1 VPDLSVSNLSVGFA
15 ESPTAIFSLFV
26 PSDSVGS
33 ENPCIFMIPVR
44 IPEGRTPRILALIDG
59 ITFPLLLDTGGEV
72 RVLPL
77 NLFRRFNQSAEQLA
91 SSRSIST
98 FGNGVVQLYG
108 PVPLSITLCG
118 VSLTHAFYLV
128 DDRAVFLSPA
138 LGGYD
143 LMKAAHLVLDVP
155 NGLAWSRL
163 TQSPL
168 ESQVPSPNP
177 STAQLPSSEFGPSM
191 SFVREMCYAAE
202 LSEVAVSGCPSAEE
216 VVVSGCPSA
225 EEVVVS
231 GHPSAE
237 EVVVSGT
244 SSVKDVVVSASSPL
258 SSDLLSSESVSHGNS
273 SSVLSRQVSVVLP
286 TSHCGH
292 ISTASSRV
300 DPRVP
305 PFQSR
310 SRSCTWKEPSPSLTV
325 DTTSSLAYW
334 PHTSHVGFNDETLV
348 KTPFCSESV
357 CTLDSQDLTVPTH
370 LQDLF
375 DQTVQHASLS
385 LSTQQDLAAKECESI
400 RYKQVRLGVLC

>member
-1 VPDLSVSNLSVGFA
+1 L
-15 ESPTAIFSLFV
+15 E
-26 PSDSVGS
+26 
-33 ENPCIFMIPVR
+33 
-44 IPEGRTPRILALIDG
+44 
-59 ITFPLLLDTGGEV
+59 
-72 RVLPL
+72 
-77 NLFRRFNQSAEQLA
+77 LFRRFNQSAEQLA

-118 VSLTHAFYLV
+118 VSLTHPFYLV
-128 DDRAVFLSPA
+128 DDKAVSLSPA

-191 SFVREMCYAAE
+191 SFVREMCCAAE
-202 LSEVAVSGCPSAEE
+202 SSEVAVSDRPPAED
-216 VVVSGCPSA
+216 
-225 EEVVVS
+225 VVVS

-237 EVVVSGT
+237 EVVVHGV

-258 SSDLLSSESVSHGNS
+258 PSDLLSSESVSHDNS

-286 TSHCGH
+286 ASHYGH
-292 ISTASSRV
+292 ISTASSRM

-305 PFQSR
+305 PFQPR

-334 PHTSHVGFNDETLV
+334 PPISYVGFNDETLV
-348 KTPFCSESV
+348 KIPFCSESV
-357 CTLDSQDLTVPTH
+357 CTLDSQDLTVPAIVPCPVNERRRCQIRIVDTT
-370 LQDLF
+370 LSPLPDGLCPPSLF
-375 DQTVQHASLS
+375 Q
-385 LSTQQDLAAKECESI
+385 STE
-400 RYKQVRLGVLC
+400 